1 MRPHNAGNNN
11 TDESF
16 AMELQLVLY
25 LIGGVLIL
33 VGLIGVILP
42 VLPGLPLMFVGMLLA
57 AWADHF
63 QRVPIWVI
71 VILGL
76 MSLAALVVDFLAT
89 AFGAKR
95 YGAGKL
101 AVLGAALGTLVGLF
115 FGIPGL
121 IIGPFLGAVVG
132 ELMHGKQLLQASK
145 VGVATW
151 AGLIFGT
158 ALKVAMAFAMLA
170 IFTLALLI

>member
-1 MRPHNAGNNN
+1 
-11 TDESF
+11 
-16 AMELQLVLY
+16 MEIQIVLY
-25 LIGGVLIL
+25 LLAGVLIL
-33 VGLIGVILP
+33 VGLVGVVLP
-42 VLPGLPLMFVGMLLA
+42 ALPGLPVMFVGMLLA

-89 AFGAKR
+89 SLGAKH

-101 AVLGAALGTLVGLF
+101 AILGAILGTFGGLF

-121 IIGPFLGAVVG
+121 IVGPFLGAVIG
-132 ELMHGKQLLQASK
+132 ELLHGKELLHASK
-145 VGVATW
+145 IGVAAW
-151 AGLIFGT
+151 MGLIFGT

-170 IFTLALLI
+170 IFTVALLV

>member
-1 MRPHNAGNNN
+1 
-11 TDESF
+11 
-16 AMELQLVLY
+16 MEMQLALYVL
-25 LIGGVLIL
+25 GGALIL
-33 VGLIGVILP
+33 VGLAGVVLP
-42 VLPGLPLMFVGMLLA
+42 ALPGLPLMFVGMLLA
-57 AWADHF
+57 AWADDF
-63 QRVPIWVI
+63 QRVPIWVM

-76 MSLAALVVDFLAT
+76 MSLTALAVDFLAS

-101 AVLGAALGTLVGLF
+101 AIIGAMLGTLIGLF

-121 IIGPFLGAVVG
+121 LLGPFAGAVIG
-132 ELMHGKQLLQASK
+132 ELLHGKQLQQAAK

-151 AGLIFGT
+151 LGLIFGT

-170 IFTLALLI
+170 IFVLALLI